1 MRLNRMASN
10 PQHQPSRAALLA
22 LLAVFALVPLSA
34 AKAQQAVPPGTGD
47 HFKDTVPLKE
57 AEESLP
63 PGKRVAIY
71 EFEDLECPACAH
83 AFPIVHT
90 AVDHYKIP
98 LIRHDFPLQQHL
110 WSRDAAI
117 TARYLQD
124 KVSKEAA
131 EQYRRDV
138 FANQNAINSKDD
150 LNAYTRRWFSE
161 HKQYGMEPFVMDPIG
176 LFAAEVQA
184 DSRLGERIG
193 LIHTPTIFVIYP
205 QGWVQ
210 VTDVSQLYTV
220 LDNALAEAAS
230 APAAKGTMK
239 KTPGLQH

>member
-1 MRLNRMASN
+1 M
-10 PQHQPSRAALLA
+10 SRNLVLAAA
-22 LLAVFALVPLSA
+22 FFLSLGA
-34 AKAQQAVPPGTGD
+34 CAHAQQAVPPGTGD
-47 HFKDTVPLKE
+47 NFKDTAPLKE
-57 AEESLP
+57 AEASLP
-63 PGKRVAIY
+63 AGKRVAIY

-83 AFPIVHT
+83 AFPIVHA
-90 AVDHYKIP
+90 AVDRYKIP
-98 LIRHDFPLQQHL
+98 LIRHDFPLAQHL

-124 KVSKEAA
+124 KVSKESA

-150 LNAYTRRWFSE
+150 LTQFTRRWFSD
-161 HKQYGMEPFVMDPIG
+161 HKIQEPFVIDPSG

-184 DSRLGERIG
+184 DARLGERIG
-193 LIHTPTIFVIYP
+193 LLHTPTIFVLYP

-220 LDNALAEAAS
+220 LDNAIAMAAS
-230 APAAKGTMK
+230 APTARNNMR
-239 KTPGLQH
+239 KTPGASR

>member
-1 MRLNRMASN
+1 MRLTHMN
-10 PQHQPSRAALLA
+10 RAAISAALA
-22 LLAVFALVPLSA
+22 LVFTLGASA
-34 AKAQQAVPPGTGD
+34 CAQQAVPPGSGD
-47 HFKDTVPLKE
+47 PFKDTAPLKSAE
-57 AEESLP
+57 AELP
-63 PGKRVAIY
+63 AGSKRVAIY

-90 AVDHYKIP
+90 AVDRYKIP
-98 LIRHDFPLQQHL
+98 LIRHDFPLQMHV

-117 TARYLQD
+117 NARYLQD

-131 EQYRRDV
+131 EQYRREV
-138 FANQNAINSKDD
+138 FANQQAINSKDD
-150 LNAYTRRWFSE
+150 LVAFTRKWFND
-161 HKQYGMEPFVMDPIG
+161 HKIQQPFVIDPTG

-184 DSRLGERIG
+184 DTRLGERIG

-220 LDNALAEAAS
+220 LDTAIAQAAS
-230 APAAKGTMK
+230 APQAKNTMK
-239 KTPGLQH
+239 KTPGVSR